1 MERLR
6 HSSSQNHASSQ
17 FLGRSA
23 SVDRL
28 ATNGDHSRYQNL
40 TTKRNPTTTIQTI
53 NQKSVVTLLA
63 REDNFLDGSAKCMG
77 RVTKNTGIRKYNQ
90 RMLK

>member
-6 HSSSQNHASSQ
+6 NSSSQNHVGSQ
-17 FLGRSA
+17 SLGRSA

-40 TTKRNPTTTIQTI
+40 TMNRNPTTTIQTI
-53 NQKSVVTLLA
+53 NQRSVVTLLT
-63 REDNFLDGSAKCMG
+63 REDSCLDGSAKCMG